1 MSARHAL
8 TLKVTAAAL
17 LAATLAAAPAL
28 AVKTEGAAAAGV
40 SPTPPDIIVFNQKL
54 TGKGVDVAY
63 AYLPAQGY
71 LVVYGMDASG
81 KPTAEPL
88 ATLPLAAGDH
98 RNVKVEFSKAP
109 AAGTALWASLYKDV
123 DGDKAFDKSKDVSF
137 WGEQQPVVNQFQIQ
151 G

>member
-1 MSARHAL
+1 MFARHAL
-8 TLKVTAAAL
+8 TLKATAAAL
-17 LAATLAAAPAL
+17 AVATLAAAPAL
-28 AVKTEGAAAAGV
+28 AVKTDGAAATGG

-54 TGKGVDVAY
+54 NGKSIDVAY
-63 AYLPAQGY
+63 AYLPSPGY

-81 KPTAEPL
+81 KATAEPL

-109 AAGTALWASLYKDV
+109 AAGTALWASLYHDV
-123 DGDKAFDKSKDVSF
+123 DGDKSFDKAKDRSF
-137 WGEQQPVVNQFQIQ
+137 WGEQQPLVNQFQVQ